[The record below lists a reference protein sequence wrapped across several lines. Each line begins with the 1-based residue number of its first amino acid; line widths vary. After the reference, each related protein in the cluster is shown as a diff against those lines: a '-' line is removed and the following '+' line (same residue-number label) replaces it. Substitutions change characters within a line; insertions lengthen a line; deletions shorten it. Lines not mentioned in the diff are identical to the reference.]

1 MNKSF
6 TLKHN
11 IRKSF
16 GKIPDLV
23 DMPNLLEIQKNSYD
37 LFLQK
42 DIKPEEREDVGLQA
56 VFNKVFPITDFS
68 GAAELRFVKYDL
80 EDPRYDV
87 DECIQRGGTYGSL
100 LRVTLNLIIREVDEE
115 TGVSSVKDIKE
126 QDVYLG
132 DMPLMTSK
140 GTFVFNGTTR
150 AVVSQM
156 HRSPGVFFDHD
167 KGKSHSTGKF
177 LFASRLIPYNGS
189 WIDFEFDG
197 KDLIYVRIDK
207 RRKLLASS
215 LLLALDNDRS
225 AKYRRECQSKNKEI
239 DYTKINGLT
248 HEELFSYFYE
258 TQKLS
263 RKNNGWEFKYDEKDY
278 FGNKLEFDLIDSSK
292 GKVYAK
298 KGDKFN
304 TLIAK
309 ELKKDSVKNLFIDPD
324 SLIGNFLSKDIFEKS
339 NGIIYFEAGDE
350 ISENV
355 IKFLDEKQI
364 NEIDILKINSNKQGS
379 YIRDTF
385 LQIKIKIGVMQ
396 SLKSIR
402 F

>member
-1 MNKSF
+1 MTKSF

-16 GKIPDLV
+16 GKIPELV

-42 DIKPEEREDVGLQA
+42 DVKPEDREDIGLQA

-68 GAAELRFVKYDL
+68 GIAELRFVKYDL
-80 EDPRYDV
+80 EEPRYDV
-87 DECIQRGGTYGSL
+87 EECIQRGGTFGSL
-100 LRVTLNLIIREVDEE
+100 LRVTLNLIVREVDEE

-215 LLLALDNDRS
+215 LLLALDDDKSAEYRS
-225 AKYRRECQSKNKEI
+225 ECLKNGKEI
-239 DYTKINGLT
+239 DYTKINGLSQ
-248 HEELFSYFYE
+248 EKLFSYFYE
-258 TQKLS
+258 KVQLTK
-263 RKNNGWEFKYDEKDY
+263 KDKGWEFEYSEKD
-278 FGNKLEFDLIDSSK
+278 FIGNKLDFDLIDSIN

-298 KGDKFN
+298 KGEKFN
-304 TLIAK
+304 ALVSK
-309 ELKKDSVKNLFIDPD
+309 NLKSNSVKKLYIDD
-324 SLIGNFLSKDIFEKS
+324 ENLIGSFLSNDIFDKKT
-339 NGIIYFEAGDE
+339 GIIYF
-350 ISENV
+350 
-355 IKFLDEKQI
+355 
-364 NEIDILKINSNKQGS
+364 
-379 YIRDTF
+379 
-385 LQIKIKIGVMQ
+385 
-396 SLKSIR
+396 
-402 F
+402 